1 MERVV
6 NSKYG
11 FNMNKTKYVIV
22 VVYLIFLV
30 VSYLSI
36 SLPLSPNETG
46 GDSVRRYVAS
56 SVNPMVSNSTKK
68 AM

>member
-1 MERVV
+1 
-6 NSKYG
+6 
-11 FNMNKTKYVIV
+11 MNKPKYIITV

-30 VSYLSI
+30 VSELSI
-36 SLPLSPNETG
+36 SLSLPPNESS
-46 GDSVRRYVAS
+46 GDANPVRHYVAS